1 MPPKTKITKDM
12 ILDAAFHIA
21 RTEGSDKITAR
32 SISQQLQCSTQP
44 VLYHFSSIEEIKKDV
59 YKMADEYHSSYL
71 MNMSD
76 DYEDPMLSI
85 GINYI
90 RFAIEERNLF
100 RFLFQSNEFL
110 GSSLLDLTD
119 SEDFVP
125 VFSILQEE
133 EKITLAQAKEIFRT
147 LFVFIHGYAS
157 LYANNTMVY
166 DEKAL
171 TATLTKV
178 YYGAVYAATEV
189 QNEENI

>member
-21 RTEGSDKITAR
+21 RTEGADKITAR

-44 VLYHFSSIEEIKKDV
+44 VLYHFSSIEEIKKEV

-100 RFLFQSNEFL
+100 RFLFQSNEFS